1 MELWYEWEE
10 NNDERLYF
18 DDSDRFEEDSLCSCG
33 SDPESL
39 YGNWGGWKRSSQ
51 SGVQEDLEPCEGK
64 VESLIEVCARTVAKH
79 LPFET
84 VERIYPQ
91 IPEQLQLRI
100 GFWSFP
106 PFEEDI
112 RLYSC
117 LANGSPDKFNEG
129 EQLLKVQ
136 AVKDA
141 LQIGEYKG
149 CYASWTNAEISMLT
163 SVWTSKLWIFLFM
176 RTMRTMRTSNPPSLP
191 LNDQSLHSSPKK
203 NAPTHHL
210 PPVA

>member
-1 MELWYEWEE
+1 MKNSKKQSRPNDPMAERAPTLAPGCHPFPKKKRWPIKYHGSKQQMNMELWYEWEE
-10 NNDERLYF
+10 NNEEHLSF
-18 DDSDRFEEDSLCSCG
+18 DDSDRFEEDSLCSWV
-33 SDPESL
+33 SEPESIC
-39 YGNWGGWKRSSQ
+39 GNWRGWKRNSQ
-51 SGVQEDLEPCEGK
+51 SGVQVDSDLGEGK
-64 VESLIEVCARTVAKH
+64 VELLLEICARTVAKY

-100 GFWSFP
+100 AFWSFP

-117 LANGSPDKFNEG
+117 LANGSPDKFTEG

-141 LQIGEYKG
+141 LQIGK
-149 CYASWTNAEISMLT
+149 
-163 SVWTSKLWIFLFM
+163 SKIYIVC
-176 RTMRTMRTSNPPSLP
+176 S
-191 LNDQSLHSSPKK
+191 H
-203 NAPTHHL
+203 
-210 PPVA
+210 